1 MLPTLPSAASLLRW
15 YDRHR
20 RRLPW
25 RYEPGEPPDPY
36 RIWLSEIMLQQTTVT
51 AVIPYFERFL
61 RRFPSIEAL
70 AGAPEGDVMAAWAG
84 LGYYARA
91 RNLHA
96 CAKQVVALGGFPR
109 TVAELR
115 DLPGIGAYTAV
126 AIAAIAFGVPGVPL
140 DGNVER
146 VVARLFAI
154 TTPLPPGRHIIGA
167 AATRWGEDPDAYAR
181 PSDFAQALFDLGAT
195 VCTPAAPACGV
206 CPMLAECRGRLAGIE
221 AELPHKA
228 AKKPRP
234 RRHGVHYWLTDAAG
248 QVLLRRRPSR
258 GLLGGMTELPG
269 TDWRPEPWTEAEAI
283 AAAPAAASWRRA
295 GQALHGFT
303 HFELVID
310 VYAATMTSIEAE
322 GFLRPATALADE
334 ALPTVMR
341 KCIRVAQSVAA

>member
-1 MLPTLPSAASLLRW
+1 
-15 YDRHR
+15 
-20 RRLPW
+20 
-25 RYEPGEPPDPY
+25 
-36 RIWLSEIMLQQTTVT
+36 MLQQTTVT

-61 RRFPSIEAL
+61 RRFPSVEAL
-70 AGAPEGDVMAAWAG
+70 AGSPEGDVMAAWAG

-126 AIAAIAFGVPGVPL
+126 AIAAIAFGVPGVPM

-206 CPMLAECRGRLAGIE
+206 CPMLRRMPRAAGRDRGRTAAQGRQE
-221 AELPHKA
+221 AAP
-228 AKKPRP
+228 PPP
-234 RRHGVHYWLTDAAG
+234 RRAFLAHATPPA
-248 QVLLRRRPSR
+248 RCCC
-258 GLLGGMTELPG
+258 
-269 TDWRPEPWTEAEAI
+269 
-283 AAAPAAASWRRA
+283 AAAPPAACS
-295 GQALHGFT
+295 
-303 HFELVID
+303 
-310 VYAATMTSIEAE
+310 AA
-322 GFLRPATALADE
+322 
-334 ALPTVMR
+334 
-341 KCIRVAQSVAA
+341 